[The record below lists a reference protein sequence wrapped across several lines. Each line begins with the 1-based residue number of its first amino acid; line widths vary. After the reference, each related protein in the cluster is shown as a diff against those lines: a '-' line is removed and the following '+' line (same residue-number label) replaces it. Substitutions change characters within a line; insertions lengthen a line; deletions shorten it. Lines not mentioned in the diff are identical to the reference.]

1 MLTCA
6 QLNDILMPSPSM
18 YSFSYGSPDGLAWTK
33 LVDHS
38 PVKAEDDTKPTAGW
52 DPIEKKYART
62 GCPLC
67 MFAWLRVSL
76 FFLAC
81 VGCVLSRAVSDRG
94 LPTYARTHVPPC
106 GVVLLASTAAAS
118 GIDAVGVQL
127 HLRYIIYVRRD
138 AAVAGK
144 SSDVVRSIGR
154 CSTDDFTNWVQMLL
168 VLLYTYFPTTLHRSN
183 LKGMHYTAPHTCMH
197 WFTSLFLV
205 IFMIVC
211 ESGQFLTIVKLYT
224 VDIGKRKPGRLSDC
238 VHHGWH

>member
-1 MLTCA
+1 MTRSQQQA
-6 QLNDILMPSPSM
+6 GILLQKSTR
-18 YSFSYGSPDGLAWTK
+18 A
-33 LVDHS
+33 LV
-38 PVKAEDDTKPTAGW
+38 V
-52 DPIEKKYART
+52 R
-62 GCPLC
+62 
-67 MFAWLRVSL
+67 FACSR
-76 FFLAC
+76 
-81 VGCVLSRAVSDRG
+81 GCVFPFFFWRALVACFHVPCLTG
-94 LPTYARTHVPPC
+94 ALHTYARTHVPPC

-154 CSTDDFTNWVQMLL
+154 CSTDDFTNWVQILL
-168 VLLYTYFPTTLHRSN
+168 VLLYTYIPTTLHRSN

-224 VDIGKRKPGRLSDC
+224 VDIGKGKPGRLSDC
-238 VHHGWH
+238 VHHGWHGPR